1 MFLKPFFRMPDNGA
15 LLQMAL
21 ERHCWKVAG
30 NRIQRARVKMQAGSI
45 LQKTDQNSP
54 AVPVDCNIFALP
66 VKPKKSVFLA
76 HHRLTTDRSTGCQTS
91 KALTSTGDLTI
102 DPCGRSWAKNF
113 DFTRNSAFALA
124 VPKPPPAHRKHN
136 ANIGHVSEIWQQPV
150 VIKRRWGWSIPRL
163 PAVFSSWAKMMPACM
178 VNDRP
183 MSSVANDRWNGRC
196 PHR

>member
-30 NRIQRARVKMQAGSI
+30 NRIQRAGVKMQAGSI

-76 HHRLTTDRSTGCQTS
+76 HHRPTTDRSAGCQTS
-91 KALTSTGDLTI
+91 RALTSTGDLTI
-102 DPCGRSWAKNF
+102 DPCGRSWAKK
-113 DFTRNSAFALA
+113 L
-124 VPKPPPAHRKHN
+124 
-136 ANIGHVSEIWQQPV
+136 
-150 VIKRRWGWSIPRL
+150 
-163 PAVFSSWAKMMPACM
+163 
-178 VNDRP
+178 
-183 MSSVANDRWNGRC
+183 
-196 PHR
+196 